1 MKNSNI
7 KKVFIAGHK
16 GMVGSAITKK
26 LEKDP
31 SVAIIVE
38 PKSNLNLLNQSQV
51 TKFFESN
58 EIDEVFIAAAKV
70 GGINANQS
78 FPADFI
84 YQNLMIQANIINSA
98 HIADVKK
105 LLFLG
110 SSCIYPANADQPM
123 KESALLSG
131 PLEKTNQPYALAK
144 ISGLELCHSFNTQ
157 FGTDFRGL
165 MPSNLYGEND
175 NFNLKNSHVIPALI
189 SKFHD
194 AVASNHKQIK
204 VWGTGKPKREFLHVD
219 DLAEACI
226 FVMSLDKEKFLE
238 GINHNHCYLNVG
250 SGEEVSISDVAI
262 ALKNISGFDG
272 EIIYDNSMPDG
283 TKRKLLDSTAIKNL
297 GWKSTISLEDGLKK
311 TYDWFSI
318 HNSTIHGIKE

>member
-16 GMVGSAITKK
+16 GMVGAAITKK
-26 LEKDP
+26 LENDP
-31 SVAIIVE
+31 SVEIIVA
-38 PKSNLNLLNQSQV
+38 PKSNLNLLNQNQV

-98 HIADVKK
+98 HITDVKK

-110 SSCIYPANADQPM
+110 SSCIYPANADQPI

-144 ISGLELCHSFNTQ
+144 ICGLELCHSFNTQ
-157 FGTDFRGL
+157 FGKDFRGL
-165 MPSNLYGEND
+165 MPTNLYGEND
-175 NFNLKNSHVIPALI
+175 NFNLKTSHVIPALI
-189 SKFHD
+189 SKFHH
-194 AVASNHKQIK
+194 AVTSNHKQIT

-219 DLAEACI
+219 DFAEACI
-226 FVMSLDKEKFLE
+226 FVMSLDKNKFF
-238 GINHNHCYLNVG
+238 GANNHNHCYLNVG
-250 SGEEVSISDVAI
+250 SGEEVSINDVVR

-318 HNSTIHGIKE
+318 HNSIIREIKE

>member
-16 GMVGSAITKK
+16 GMVGAAITKK
-26 LEKDP
+26 LENDP
-31 SVAIIVE
+31 SVEIIVA

-51 TKFFESN
+51 TKFFESKK
-58 EIDEVFIAAAKV
+58 IDEVFIAAAKV

-98 HIADVKK
+98 HITGVKK

-123 KESALLSG
+123 KESALLTG

-157 FGTDFRGL
+157 FGKDFRGL
-165 MPSNLYGEND
+165 MPTNLYGEND
-175 NFNLKNSHVIPALI
+175 NFNLKTSHVIPALI
-189 SKFHD
+189 SKFHH
-194 AVASNHKQIK
+194 AITSNQKQIT

-226 FVMSLDKEKFLE
+226 FVMSLDKDKFL
-238 GINHNHCYLNVG
+238 GAINHNHCYLNVG
-250 SGEEVSISDVAI
+250 SGEEVSINDVVRD
-262 ALKNISGFDG
+262 LKNISGFDG

-297 GWKSTISLEDGLKK
+297 GWESTISLEDGLKK

-318 HNSTIHGIKE
+318 HNSIIREIKE